1 MSQVIVLNIEA
12 VKKMIRTISKV
23 KSKNKSNSKT
33 AGFIPLKDIGIKPPR
48 KSGFTPHTGF
58 GMILKRRTGFTMV
71 EILVSLMILT
81 VGLLSLLS
89 LFPIGLR
96 SAGKA
101 SNISQA
107 AILGMYHIDYITQI
121 YKYNFSDLY
130 ANMNGGSGTFV
141 SNSNFTWRTAVQI
154 LDAERLYQVTVSVYW
169 NDRGRQQEEQ
179 FISYVSKYQ

>member
-1 MSQVIVLNIEA
+1 
-12 VKKMIRTISKV
+12 MIRTINKM
-23 KSKNKSNSKT
+23 KSNNKGSSKT
-33 AGFIPLKDIGIKPPR
+33 TGFTPLKDIGIKPPR
-48 KSGFTPHTGF
+48 KS
-58 GMILKRRTGFTMV
+58 GFTMV

-89 LFPIGLR
+89 LFPVGLR

-130 ANMNGGSGTFV
+130 DNMDGGSGTFV